1 MIYLCL
7 VLVLL
12 FVPGIT
18 RAVPPPEFIVQ
29 ITSQIVPIFGWI
41 FAFLVTGFTVSFQ
54 FIRRLISHKYII
66 IIFSILGIFT
76 ISLGVAYGIDLHFQ
90 RKQLEKINA
99 QILVQQ
105 ETYTQKMEEKK
116 EKEDA
121 QDATASA
128 FIRLYYEYIAIG
140 DLTTAYAMTAKQSTY
155 EEFASVYAS
164 VTNTRVEKVEK
175 MDPYTYSV
183 RVVLVEGSTETTYGI
198 LTTLVLD
205 QSGNPLT
212 LDSADIVELGNG
224 TASIDTTVTHEI
236 TNELFA
242 QITQTTSTVFVL
254 DAREQIEYEYGHYP
268 SSTHIK
274 FADLD
279 EGGQWIELPKDVPV
293 YVFCWSGIR
302 GSMVVTFLR
311 SKGIDAYYLK
321 DGAKGWV
328 ESGGRWEGELSF
340 GAVYEAERYS
350 KLFTSQQVID
360 LKKEGVVLID
370 SREPSTTRE
379 KPLAGGIPLRIMHT
393 PTRQM
398 DAILSVVPPESKII
412 VVCDNYVDCFD
423 ARLVGIELE
432 RQGHTFLGRT
442 FYDGTESL

>member
-1 MIYLCL
+1 MTYFCL
-7 VLVLL
+7 MLAL
-12 FVPGIT
+12 FFIPGIT

-41 FAFLVTGFTVSFQ
+41 FAFLVTGFTVTFQ
-54 FIRRLISHKYII
+54 FIRRLISHKYIVI
-66 IIFSILGIFT
+66 ISTILGIFA
-76 ISLGVAYGIDLHFQ
+76 ISLGVAYGLDVYLQH
-90 RKQLEKINA
+90 KQLEEVTKKIS
-99 QILVQQ
+99 VQQ
-105 ETYTQKMEEKK
+105 EEYVEKMK
-116 EKEDA
+116 EKERLEEI
-121 QDATASA
+121 QDTAASE
-128 FIRLYYEYIAIG
+128 FIRSYYAYIAAG
-140 DLTTAYAMTAKQSTY
+140 DLNTAYGMSTKHISY
-155 EEFASVYAS
+155 DEFTRLYTS
-164 VTNTRVEKVEK
+164 VTNIRVEKVEK
-175 MDPYTYSV
+175 MDAYNYSV
-183 RVVLVEGSTETTYGI
+183 RVVLVEGSVETAYGI
-198 LTTLVLD
+198 LTTLTLD
-205 QSGNPLT
+205 QNGSPLT
-212 LDSADIVELGNG
+212 LDSTDILELGNG
-224 TASIDTTVTHEI
+224 TTSIDTTVTHEI

-242 QITQTTSTVFVL
+242 QITQSTSSTFVL

-279 EGGQWIELPKDVPV
+279 EGGQWTELPKNTPI

-302 GSMVVTFLR
+302 GSMVVNFLR

-328 ESGGRWEGELSF
+328 ESGGRWEGEVSF

-350 KLFTSQQVID
+350 KLFTSEQVIN

-370 SREPSTTRE
+370 SRDPSTTKD
-379 KPLAGGIPLRIMHT
+379 KPLVGSIPLRIMYT
-393 PTRQM
+393 PTSEM
-398 DAILSVVPPESKII
+398 DTILSIVPQESQVI

-432 RQGHTFLGRT
+432 RRGHTFLGRT